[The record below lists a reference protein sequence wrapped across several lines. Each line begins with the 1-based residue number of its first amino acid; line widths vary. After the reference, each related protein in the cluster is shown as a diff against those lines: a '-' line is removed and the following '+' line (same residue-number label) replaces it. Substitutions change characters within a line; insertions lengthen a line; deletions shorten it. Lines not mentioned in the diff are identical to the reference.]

1 MCMGA
6 KENNKDGEM
15 QGFRCK
21 IVLHQHD
28 ITKLAVD
35 SIVNAA
41 NSGLRG
47 GGGVD
52 GAIHQ
57 AAGKGLPE
65 ACAKLGGCETG
76 DAKLTPAFGIKQ
88 AFPCISTGIYGYPND
103 DAADTVLKTVKRWL
117 EEGSNDKQ
125 IVFCVFLDKDL
136 RIYRELIPNH
146 FSEYTDESKKKH

>member
-1 MCMGA
+1 
-6 KENNKDGEM
+6 M

-21 IVLHQHD
+21 IVLHRHD

-35 SIVNAA
+35 AIVNAA

-47 GGGVD
+47 GRYPVKKDCQNSVLGGGVD

-65 ACAKLGGCETG
+65 ACAKLGGCDTG

-88 AFPCISTGIYGYPND
+88 VKGSFLRATITTYWTSYPFY
-103 DAADTVLKTVKRWL
+103 L
-117 EEGSNDKQ
+117 
-125 IVFCVFLDKDL
+125 
-136 RIYRELIPNH
+136 H
-146 FSEYTDESKKKH
+146 

>member
-1 MCMGA
+1 
-6 KENNKDGEM
+6 M

-47 GGGVD
+47 GRYSGKSTSCKSVLGGGVD

-88 AFPCISTGIYGYPND
+88 
-103 DAADTVLKTVKRWL
+103 VK
-117 EEGSNDKQ
+117 GT
-125 IVFCVFLDKDL
+125 FCGCVSLHPDL
-136 RIYRELIPNH
+136 LPPVRA
-146 FSEYTDESKKKH
+146 